1 MEFRIAKISKKSV
14 SFCLGIS
21 LALSWAGVIACAS
34 PLAVQAG
41 QSSEPA
47 SHRGLKLIQTT
58 ESSGIYDVWVSA
70 DAIRVYSRSNDYY
83 IAAQAPT
90 WQIQVWRPDRKQFAQ
105 MAFDQFIKSDLVTA
119 NQISYLAELTAP
131 NRSEKVVQKNGDKL
145 LIYYFPP
152 IETING
158 SGLFIADRKD
168 GNGIE
173 GGQKL
178 RPKLIA
184 FDNNYASQTSQIVAK
199 IYNIPKL
206 KGFPIS
212 SYALL
217 PNNKTDALLNCII
230 SSRDFEFKTAAL
242 HAPANFKKIPLDKK
256 MFFTTHQ
263 TNILDEM
270 TAN

>member
-1 MEFRIAKISKKSV
+1 MQLIIKRISKKAASL
-14 SFCLGIS
+14 CLG
-21 LALSWAGVIACAS
+21 LALGLTYNFAASIQTGQCAS
-34 PLAVQAG
+34 
-41 QSSEPA
+41 PA
-47 SHRGLKLIQTT
+47 SHRGLKLAQNT

-70 DAIRVYSRSNDYY
+70 DAIRVYSRSNEYY

-105 MAFDQFIKSDLVTA
+105 MPFEQFIKSDLLA
-119 NQISYLAELTAP
+119 SNRLSYLAELTAP
-131 NRSEKVVQKNGDKL
+131 NRTERVIQKNGDKL

-152 IETING
+152 IETVNG

-178 RPKLIA
+178 RPRLISM
-184 FDNNYASQTSQIVAK
+184 DNNYAAQTSQIIGK

-217 PNNKTDALLNCII
+217 PNNKTDAFLNCII
-230 SSRDFEFKTAAL
+230 SSRDFEFKADAL
-242 HAPANFKKIPLDKK
+242 HAPANYKKIALDKK

-270 TAN
+270 TAY

>member
-1 MEFRIAKISKKSV
+1 MKLSIAKISIITISL
-14 SFCLGIS
+14 CLGLGIGIGLAIS
-21 LALSWAGVIACAS
+21 S
-34 PLAVQAG
+34 PLATQASQG
-41 QSSEPA
+41 NTQA
-47 SHRGLKLIQTT
+47 SHRGLKLVQTT
-58 ESSGIYDVWVSA
+58 ESSGIYDVWVAA

-90 WQIQVWRPDRKQFAQ
+90 WQIQVWRPDRKQCGQIPFEK
-105 MAFDQFIKSDLVTA
+105 FIKSDLVTA

-131 NRSEKVVQKNGDKL
+131 NRIEKVVRGQDKL
-145 LIYYFPP
+145 LIYHFPP
-152 IETING
+152 IETVNG

-178 RPKLIA
+178 RPRLIS
-184 FDNNYASQTSQIVAK
+184 FDNNFASQTSQLVGK

-230 SSRDFEFKTAAL
+230 ASRDFEFKTAAL
-242 HAPANFKKIPLDKK
+242 HAPTNYKKIPLDKK

>member
-1 MEFRIAKISKKSV
+1 MYYSSATI
-14 SFCLGIS
+14 
-21 LALSWAGVIACAS
+21 
-34 PLAVQAG
+34 QAG
-41 QSSEPA
+41 QCSAQA
-47 SHRGLKLIQTT
+47 SHSGLKLIQVT
-58 ESSGIYDVWVSA
+58 ESSGIYDVWASA
-70 DAIRVYSRSNDYY
+70 DAIRVYSRSNEYY

-90 WQIQVWRPDRKQFAQ
+90 WQIQVWRPDRKQFGQ
-105 MAFDQFIKSDLVTA
+105 MSFEQFIKSDLLSS
-119 NQISYLAELTAP
+119 NRLSYLAELTAP
-131 NRSEKVVQKNGDKL
+131 IRTEKVTQKNGDKL

-152 IETING
+152 IETVNG

-178 RPKLIA
+178 RPRLISM
-184 FDNNYASQTSQIVAK
+184 DNNYAPQTSQIVGK

-212 SYALL
+212 SFALL

-230 SSRDFEFKTAAL
+230 SSRDFEFKNAAL
-242 HAPANFKKIPLDKK
+242 HAPANYKKIPLDKK
-256 MFFTTHQ
+256 IFFTTHQ

>member
-1 MEFRIAKISKKSV
+1 MAKIGKRSV
-14 SFCLGIS
+14 SLCLGLCLS
-21 LALSWAGVIACAS
+21 LGLGLAIY
-34 PLAVQAG
+34 PLATIQAG
-41 QSSEPA
+41 QCSSQA
-47 SHRGLKLIQTT
+47 SHRGLKLVQST

-70 DAIRVYSRSNDYY
+70 DAIRVYSRSNEYY
-83 IAAQAPT
+83 IAAQAPA

-105 MAFDQFIKSDLVTA
+105 MAFEKFIKSDLVTA

-131 NRSEKVVQKNGDKL
+131 NRTEKVIQKNGDKL
-145 LIYYFPP
+145 LIYHFPP

-158 SGLFIADRKD
+158 SGLFIADRED
-168 GNGIE
+168 GNGVE

-178 RPKLIA
+178 RPKLIS
-184 FDNNYASQTSQIVAK
+184 FDNNYASQVSQIVGK
-199 IYNIPKL
+199 IYNVPKL

-217 PNNKTDALLNCII
+217 PNNKTDTLLNCII
-230 SSRDFEFKTAAL
+230 SSRNFEFKAAAL
-242 HAPANFKKIPLDKK
+242 QAPANYKKIALDKK

-263 TNILDEM
+263 SNVLDEM